1 MKILYLVLS
10 IFSLSVSASPF
21 PQLIKSGEGE
31 MDYLFW
37 TIYRAELYVES
48 LPYQEESFPKA
59 LKIEYYRD
67 IDSDDLI
74 DATKDQW
81 LHLGINQALINQ
93 WTAELPTIWPDISKG
108 DELIIY
114 VSKDGEST
122 FYSGQEGQ
130 TVKRLG
136 QVDDNQFGR
145 AFLDIW
151 LSEKTTKPKLRAK
164 LMGNVE

>member
-37 TIYRAELYVES
+37 TIYRAELYVDS

-81 LHLGINQALINQ
+81 LHLGINQALITQ

-136 QVDDNQFGR
+136 QVDDHQFGR

-151 LSEKTTKPKLRAK
+151 LSDKTTEPKLRAK
-164 LMGNVE
+164 LMGSVE

>member
-1 MKILYLVLS
+1 MKTLYLALS
-10 IFSLSVSASPF
+10 IFSLSVTASPF

-37 TIYRAELYVES
+37 TIYRAELYVDS

-93 WTAELPTIWPDISKG
+93 WTAELPSIWPDISKG

-136 QVDDNQFGR
+136 QVDDDQFGR

-151 LSEKTTKPKLRAK
+151 LSVKTTEPKLRAK
-164 LMGNVE
+164 LMGSVE